1 MQANT
6 RGKKNAKSYSPMGAN
21 SEKVYS
27 SESSKIFALFCQ
39 REMKRLAL
47 LFAIIASTAQPAS
60 AETWWLII
68 SARNGGIGAG
78 AISIDIEQLPME
90 TEEQCEA
97 AGKKIVNSKDLG
109 APSNIHHSEMIQNVR
124 YLCVR
129 GK

>member
-1 MQANT
+1 M
-6 RGKKNAKSYSPMGAN
+6 K
-21 SEKVYS
+21 
-27 SESSKIFALFCQ
+27 LFIAT
-39 REMKRLAL
+39 LA
-47 LFAIIASTAQPAS
+47 ASLAFPAAAS
-60 AETWWLII
+60 AETWWLVI
-68 SARNGGIGAG
+68 SARNGGVGAG

-109 APSNIHHSEMIQNVR
+109 APNNIHHSEMIQNVR